1 MNNKLNFQKI
11 VLVAL
16 VAALVAAALPLT
28 GASAAASF
36 DPTQPPA
43 GQGLS
48 NERLEA
54 IWQKMVNRYDR
65 VGKMFDNDA
74 RLAEGAEKMIER
86 LKQEGKPTAE
96 LESALKAYEDALKKA
111 KPVFESCKGI
121 INSHKGFDSSG
132 KVTDAG
138 QAKETIRDLG
148 RLEIIGG
155 FEAVLR
161 IGGIARG
168 FVNLPDLE
176 HVISVVTKD
185 RGG

>member
-28 GASAAASF
+28 GASAAGSS

-96 LESALKAYEDALKKA
+96 LEAALKAYEDALKKA

-148 RLEIIGG
+148 AKFTEIRNTMGG
-155 FEAVLR
+155 TGKALAELMKSLR
-161 IGGIARG
+161 DQYKPTPTPAGG
-168 FVNLPDLE
+168 
-176 HVISVVTKD
+176 S
-185 RGG
+185 